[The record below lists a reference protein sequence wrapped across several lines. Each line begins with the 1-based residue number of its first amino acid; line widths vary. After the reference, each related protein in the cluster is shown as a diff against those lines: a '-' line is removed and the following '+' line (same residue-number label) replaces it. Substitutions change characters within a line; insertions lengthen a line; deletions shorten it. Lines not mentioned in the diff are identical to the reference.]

1 MLYQLSHCPTERPV
15 GWVLRVVRPHST
27 GHAEGWVVTPNRKH
41 TGRPGPGANSPDGP
55 RPASAT
61 IWGVSTQ
68 TPAVADRIPLAER
81 SPEELAAYLDEQR
94 AAYARLQERGLRLD
108 LTRGK
113 PSVAQLD
120 LSDGLLALPHGT
132 KDADGV
138 DVRNYGGL
146 NGLRELRELFAELLW
161 VDPDQLVAGG
171 SSSLTM
177 MHDVLVQHLLHGGVD
192 SPRPWKDEEK
202 VTFVCPVPGYDRHYT
217 MLASYGIEMVTV
229 PMLGDG
235 PDVAAVEALVK
246 DDPSVKGI
254 WIVPTYANPAGSVVT
269 QEVASRL
276 ASMPTAAPD
285 FRIFWDN
292 AYAFHHLTEVEA
304 KSADILSLS
313 SAAGHPHRPIMFAS
327 TSKITYAGAGVAF
340 LAASRETV
348 AWYLGHQ
355 QFASIGPDKVNQLR
369 HALMLQSPEGVTELM
384 DRHRAILAPKFEAV
398 LEILERRLG
407 AHGVASWS
415 VPKGGYF
422 INLDVVEGTASRVV
436 QLAKDAG
443 IALTPAGSS
452 FPYGKDPLDR
462 NIRLA
467 PSFPT
472 IDELRTAMEGV
483 ATCVL
488 LAAAEKSLA

>member
-1 MLYQLSHCPTERPV
+1 M
-15 GWVLRVVRPHST
+15 
-27 GHAEGWVVTPNRKH
+27 
-41 TGRPGPGANSPDGP
+41 
-55 RPASAT
+55 
-61 IWGVSTQ
+61 GVSTD
-68 TPAVADRIPLAER
+68 TAATTPLAER
-81 SPEELAAYLDEQR
+81 SPQELQAYLEEQR
-94 AAYARLQERGLRLD
+94 AAYDALCERGLTLD

-113 PSVAQLD
+113 PSSAQLD
-120 LSDGLLALPHGT
+120 LSDRLLSLPEGV

-146 NGLRELRELFAELLW
+146 TGLRELREMFAELLW

-177 MHDVLVQHLLHGGVD
+177 MHDVLVQHLLHGGLD

-202 VTFVCPVPGYDRHYT
+202 VTFVCPVPGYDRHFT
-217 MLASYGIEMVTV
+217 MLASYGIEMVSV
-229 PMLGDG
+229 PMLADG
-235 PDVAAVEALVK
+235 PDVAAVEALVR
-246 DDPSVKGI
+246 DDPSVKGM

-292 AYAFHHLTEVEA
+292 AYALHHLTADEA

-340 LAASRETV
+340 LAASRENI
-348 AWYLGHQ
+348 AAYLGHQ

-369 HALMLQSPEGVTELM
+369 HIQFFGSAQGVRDHM
-384 DRHRAILAPKFEAV
+384 ARHREILAPKFAAV
-398 LEILERRLG
+398 DAALTAELG
-407 AHGVASWS
+407 GLGIAQWTRPA
-415 VPKGGYF
+415 GGYF
-422 INLDVVEGTASRVV
+422 VSLDVPDGCAARVV
-436 QLAKDAG
+436 ALARAAG
-443 IALTPAGSS
+443 IALTPAGAS
-452 FPYGKDPLDR
+452 FPHGQDPRDR

-467 PSFPT
+467 PSFPQLA
-472 IDELRTAMEGV
+472 EVETAMAGV
-483 ATCVL
+483 ATCVA
-488 LAAAEKSLA
+488 LAAAEQLTAVG